1 MASPERI
8 RERTDQRTRQNL
20 ARNPTVWPGACPSG
34 SVCSSQETSN
44 IGGTAETITYG
55 RGGRNTRTIYNGGR
69 DFAHRERYVADQSGG
84 PGTRYHYAHVD
95 GKMQIIG
102 RTEDGGQTW
111 EFDDYTYAN
120 STTPLA
126 GADYQKDLTNPE
138 SSVSRDTRAQLNREI
153 ERANIAENGGK
164 PETAEQKAAR
174 KKAIYGEGNDT
185 DADKDEDADNDKQD
199 GKDDNEKEGKPDEFE
214 PPDEELIKGSQKRTE
229 YGNLTYP
236 RDLNAK
242 MQDFLNIMMVEY
254 KPRGYGGTGVIGSR
268 PNMGAGGTSG
278 GSIGQ
283 RKILCTITLPIPAGI
298 SDSNSTQWGVDE
310 LTPVEDFMTS
320 VAKATLDGDGAKVKE
335 IATGVKDAVKS
346 DEVGEGVK
354 NSMLEMVVGKG
365 ALQRAKGAVVNT
377 NMELLFQGPV
387 LRDFTF
393 TFPMYP
399 RDKDEAKVVQQIIRT
414 LKQGSSAK
422 KSAEFRFITAPNT
435 FFLSYYHKGSTHPFL
450 NTFKECALT
459 GITMQYTP
467 DGNYSTYHDGSM
479 TAYQMQ
485 LSFKEIEP
493 VFDSDYED
501 LKNVNMIGY

>member
-1 MASPERI
+1 MADTT
-8 RERTDQRTRQNL
+8 TDSSI
-20 ARNPTVWPGACPSG
+20 PTVWSGSCPSG
-34 SVCSSQETSN
+34 AVCSSEERSN
-44 IGGTAETITYG
+44 IGGTVKTYEWNNTQ
-55 RGGRNTRTIYNGGR
+55 RTRYVGGQNYP
-69 DFAHRERYVADQSGG
+69 HREVYVPDQSGG

-102 RTEDGGQTW
+102 ESTDGGRTYQ
-111 EFDDYTYAN
+111 FDKYKRSDGTH
-120 STTPLA
+120 LA
-126 GADYQKDLTNPE
+126 GADYQKDLNNDDSAVSKNTN
-138 SSVSRDTRAQLNREI
+138 AQLNREI
-153 ERANIAENGGK
+153 EKANIKKNGGK

-174 KKAIYGEGNDT
+174 EKAIKGDGNNT
-185 DADKDEDADNDKQD
+185 DADNDEDADNDKQD
-199 GKDDNEKEGKPDEFE
+199 GKDDNEKEKKPEE
-214 PPDEELIKGSQKRTE
+214 PVPPDYELIKGSQRRTE
-229 YGNLTYP
+229 YGNLKYP
-236 RDLNAK
+236 RDLNAE

-254 KPRGYGGTGVIGSR
+254 KPRGYGGTGVIDSR
-268 PNMGAGGTSG
+268 KNMGAGGSG
-278 GSIGQ
+278 DSSIGT

-298 SDSNSTQWGVDE
+298 SDSNSTQWGPDE
-310 LTPVEDFMTS
+310 LTPMEDFMTS

-335 IATGVKDAVKS
+335 IATGANDAVKS
-346 DEVGEGVK
+346 DEMGEAVK
-354 NSMLEMVVGKG
+354 DGMLKMVVGKS

-459 GITMQYTP
+459 GINMQYTP

-493 VFDSDYED
+493 VFDSDYDD
-501 LKNVNMIGY
+501 LGKDMIGY